1 MSGLNPTSI
10 SALGLLGP
18 LLLLPE
24 LHWVPAPGHLGY
36 AKPTSLHMSGSA
48 VWLTLWLTRQQWCWQ
63 SFLMPRIGW
72 VGAIDVADVLLI
84 FVLFGWR
91 LVGAVT
97 MPRTLR
103 ISLR

>member
-1 MSGLNPTSI
+1 
-10 SALGLLGP
+10 
-18 LLLLPE
+18 
-24 LHWVPAPGHLGY
+24 
-36 AKPTSLHMSGSA
+36 
-48 VWLTLWLTRQQWCWQ
+48 
-63 SFLMPRIGW
+63 MPRIGW